1 MIKRITRFVV
11 SISSVI
17 KINIFSF
24 YVKLINKKKVVF
36 FYFPIKSYQ
45 ANLIELIDHL
55 KKEKNI
61 EVILGYVISSSSEIK
76 NLKNSFFLNLGYI
89 RYLFNID
96 LLVTSYVVYS
106 FPKAKNKIYISHD
119 IYDAPMVN
127 ENVEENL
134 IKTLKNYDYIF
145 LSSEITIETLQKKI
159 DLHPRN
165 TFENKKTKLINTG
178 YLKLDHV
185 YQKVSKSKI
194 EENSILLA
202 PTLSSTLSEYNL
214 NQYLDDLIKKILDY
228 KQFRLIYRPHPGDI
242 KNSEQY
248 KKIMNIAEKFK
259 NNKNFDLDVNTSY
272 LESYKKSKFLIT
284 DFSGTAFTYAFSKL
298 RPVLFISINENKLL
312 NSNLNS
318 LFYFKDR
325 EEVGKIIKNI
335 DNLKEEIHSVN
346 EQISFFSN
354 KIKNLRSKRIR
365 FFNSSIKQSLH
376 SINQIL
382 KIEYYK

>member
-89 RYLFNID
+89 RYLLNID
-96 LLVTSYVVYS
+96 LFVTSYVVYS